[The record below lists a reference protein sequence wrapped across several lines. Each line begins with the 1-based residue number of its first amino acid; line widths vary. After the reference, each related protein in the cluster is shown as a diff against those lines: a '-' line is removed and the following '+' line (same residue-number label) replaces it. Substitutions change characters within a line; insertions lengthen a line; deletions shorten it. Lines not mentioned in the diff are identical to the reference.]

1 MLACGGAT
9 DGPGHAERKGPCLR
23 SRSVLKD
30 NELDGSLPELDS
42 SWTALKTMY
51 AAARRLAPL
60 QAAPQLLSSTRR
72 CVATAAMQ

>member
-1 MLACGGAT
+1 MPNGKAVPA
-9 DGPGHAERKGPCLR
+9 
-23 SRSVLKD
+23 RSVLKYND
-30 NELDGSLPELDS
+30 LDGSLPELDS

-60 QAAPQLLSSTRR
+60 QAAPQRLSSMRR